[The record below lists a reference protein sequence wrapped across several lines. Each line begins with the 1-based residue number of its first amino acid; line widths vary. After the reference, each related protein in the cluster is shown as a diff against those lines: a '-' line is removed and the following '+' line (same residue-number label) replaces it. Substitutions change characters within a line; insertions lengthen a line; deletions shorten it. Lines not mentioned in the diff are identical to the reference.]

1 VPEVPLHVKGDPVRL
16 SQVFC
21 NLLTNAAK
29 YTEDGGHVEVALEST
44 ADNPQSSGEAVIRV
58 RDNGRGIAKD
68 ELSRIFEPST
78 HEERLNSGEHGGLGI
93 GLLVVRGLVQM
104 HGGSVEAR
112 SEGPGLGSEFIVRLP
127 LGAPEEFT
135 MSVAPAQSSATS
147 TPTSDPV
154 SLRILVV
161 DDNEDSACSMMLL
174 LELQGHQV
182 RAAHAGQAALAVAA
196 EYRPEVILLDIGMPG
211 MNGYEVARLL
221 RAQDMFSETLLIAVT
236 GYGRASDVKQTESAG
251 FDHHLVKPI
260 DYEKLHAHLVA
271 RAARGVGGADGS
283 RTAGYADGSAV
294 R

>member
-1 VPEVPLHVKGDPVRL
+1 VRL

-29 YTEDGGHVEVALEST
+29 YTGEGGHVEVTLQST
-44 ADNPQSSGEAVIRV
+44 ADDSQSAGEAVIRV
-58 RDNGRGIAKD
+58 RDTGRGIAHD
-68 ELSRIFEPST
+68 ELPRIFEPST

-127 LGAPEEFT
+127 LAAPEEFR
-135 MSVAPAQSSATS
+135 MRVAPAQHVAPSAPIT
-147 TPTSDPV
+147 DV
-154 SLRILVV
+154 GGLRILVV

-174 LELQGHQV
+174 LELQGHEV
-182 RAAHAGQAALAVAA
+182 RAAHAGQTALAVAA

-221 RAQDMFSETLLIAVT
+221 RAQDMFADTLLIAVT

-251 FDHHLVKPI
+251 FDYHLVKPI
-260 DYEKLHAHLVA
+260 DYEKLHAHL
-271 RAARGVGGADGS
+271 AARGNRRGGGS
-283 RTAGYADGSAV
+283 SHTAGYADDTSV